1 VGVTPVVVV
10 GASAFADPDALIAH
24 FAGVAELRFRDVS
37 TPAAVESATAGADGI
52 VVALHPLRRAHIEA
66 FGPGV
71 KVIGRAGVGLD
82 SIDLEAAESL
92 GVAVVNEPSYGATEV
107 ASHGVAMMLA
117 LQRNLLRADRYVRDG
132 WSGGLG
138 LGTIKPVDE
147 LTVGLA
153 GCGRIG
159 SAAACMLRGLVG
171 EVLAY
176 DPLAPALPDGVI
188 RIDSLEELLARS
200 DVVSLH
206 MPLTDETRGVINAKT
221 IAAMRPGAILVNVS
235 RGPLVDEKALTE
247 ALESGQL
254 AGAGLDVFEVE
265 PLPAD
270 SPLLAAPNTIFS
282 PHMAAHS
289 VRAMWRLA
297 MWTIGDTVEWIGT
310 RRVSNGSIVI
320 AGTR

>member
-10 GASAFADPDALIAH
+10 AASSFGDQERLVAH
-24 FAGVAELRFRDVS
+24 FAGAAELRFREIS
-37 TPAAVESATAGADGI
+37 TPEMVAAATADADGI
-52 VVALHPLRRAHIEA
+52 VVALQPLRRAHIEA
-66 FGPGV
+66 FSPGL
-71 KVIGRAGVGLD
+71 KVIGRAGVGVD
-82 SIDLEAAESL
+82 SIDLEAAASM

-132 WSGGLG
+132 WSGDAG
-138 LGTIKPVDE
+138 LGTIRPVDE
-147 LTVGLA
+147 LTVGLV

-159 SAAACMLRGLVG
+159 SVTACMLRGIVA

-176 DPLAPALPDGVI
+176 DPLAPAVPDGVI
-188 RIDSLEELLARS
+188 RVDSLEELLARS

-235 RGPLVDEKALTE
+235 RGPLVDETALAE
-247 ALESGQL
+247 ALESGQIG
-254 AGAGLDVFEVE
+254 GAALDVFEVE

-270 SPLLAAPNTIFS
+270 SPLLAAPNTVFS
-282 PHMAAHS
+282 PHMASNS
-289 VRAMWRLA
+289 VRAIWRLA
-297 MWTIGDTVEWIGT
+297 TWTIGDTVEWIT
-310 RRVSNGSIVI
+310 ARRVSNGGIVI